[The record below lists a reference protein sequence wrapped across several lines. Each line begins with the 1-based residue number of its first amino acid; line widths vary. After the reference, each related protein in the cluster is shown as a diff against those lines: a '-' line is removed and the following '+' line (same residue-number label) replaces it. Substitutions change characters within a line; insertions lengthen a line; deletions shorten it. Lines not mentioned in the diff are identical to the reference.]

1 VSCVHGTPVCSL
13 VATSDGAGPA
23 GPGTVHHMGD
33 AADSFCVVLYG
44 SLHVYQPSAV
54 THRKSRRA
62 SEKACSP
69 KPLSSS
75 ASAKALWSAQRSA
88 STGDQRT
95 STSTP
100 TLRRGSVSPER
111 RDASLLER
119 VRGGGLSPAKEGLS
133 PAKEVLSPAK
143 EVLSPA
149 KEVSS
154 PAKEVSS
161 PAKEVSSPAKE
172 VLSPPE
178 SGEEHKGQRV
188 SRKLSR
194 EPSMDSPRTP
204 RVRTHQGGWEVD
216 VLPVVTGTGG
226 LRPGTS
232 RRKFGD
238 YGPPTQAPYTE
249 APIQRPLY
257 RPLEPKPALAE
268 PRPVPQKAQFPTALA
283 HTLSHAWFASMG
295 LAHAVPDPRG
305 MMLSLLSPVG
315 WWCAGHQAC
324 S

>member
-111 RDASLLER
+111 RDAPLLER

-149 KEVSS
+149 KEVL
-154 PAKEVSS
+154 
-161 PAKEVSSPAKE
+161 SPAKE

-238 YGPPTQAPYTE
+238 LGPLHRPL
-249 APIQRPLY
+249 IQRPLY
-257 RPLEPKPALAE
+257 RGPYTGP
-268 PRPVPQKAQFPTALA
+268 
-283 HTLSHAWFASMG
+283 
-295 LAHAVPDPRG
+295 
-305 MMLSLLSPVG
+305 
-315 WWCAGHQAC
+315 
-324 S
+324 

>member
-75 ASAKALWSAQRSA
+75 VSAKALWSAQRSA

-111 RDASLLER
+111 RDAPLLER
-119 VRGGGLSPAKEGLS
+119 VRGG
-133 PAKEVLSPAK
+133 VLSPAK
-143 EVLSPA
+143 EVL
-149 KEVSS
+149 S

-249 APIQRPLY
+249 APIQALRAETGTG
-257 RPLEPKPALAE
+257 RAPAGTTKSPIPNSPGTYA
-268 PRPVPQKAQFPTALA
+268 
-283 HTLSHAWFASMG
+283 FACVVCIHGVSS
-295 LAHAVPDPRG
+295 RR
-305 MMLSLLSPVG
+305 S
-315 WWCAGHQAC
+315 
-324 S
+324 